1 LGIPWLEP
9 LSLFFRTFSATML
22 FSRCSSPELAQRIS
36 ASAKVLLKGVDA
48 MPPIC
53 VFDVNET
60 LLDLRALDPLFT
72 ETFGAAAARR
82 EWFSQML
89 QLAFVSTI
97 TGEYRD
103 FGALGAA
110 ALDML
115 AARQRISL
123 QEEKRTALL
132 GGLRQLPSHPEVPES
147 LKRLREA
154 GLRLVSL
161 TNSTLAVSQA
171 QLAYAGLD
179 GFFER
184 QFSAD
189 TVRRLKPAPEPYQ
202 MVARELDVPLTSLCL
217 VAAHSWDIAGALKA
231 GCSAAFLARPGMVL
245 DPLAI
250 RPDLIGADLREIAD
264 QLLARESA

>member
-1 LGIPWLEP
+1 MP
-9 LSLFFRTFSATML
+9 
-22 FSRCSSPELAQRIS
+22 RIY
-36 ASAKVLLKGVDA
+36 
-48 MPPIC
+48 

-60 LLDLRALDPLFT
+60 LLDLHALDPLFA
-72 ETFGAAAARR
+72 ETFGDAATRR

-89 QLAFVSTI
+89 QLAFVATI

-103 FGALGAA
+103 FGSLGAA

-115 AARQRISL
+115 ASRRGVSL
-123 QEEKRTALL
+123 ERERRTTLL
-132 GGLRQLPSHPEVPES
+132 GGLRQLPPHPEVPAS

-154 GLRLVSL
+154 RLRLVSL

-179 GFFER
+179 SYFER

-202 MVARELDVPLTSLCL
+202 MVARELGVSLADLCL
-217 VAAHSWDIAGALKA
+217 VAAHTWDIAGALKT
-231 GCSAAFLARPGMVL
+231 GCSAAFIARPGMVL
-245 DPLAI
+245 DPSAV
-250 RPDLIGADLREIAD
+250 RPDVVGADLSEIAD
-264 QLLARESA
+264 QLLAGENKQEHEK